1 MPTDRSLWC
10 PSNGQK
16 LANALARKL
25 LLLLGKSVVTV
36 SETQKRCRVG
46 FGGCL
51 PRRHKGAFDVGQRER
66 HFLTRRSFTTKRAP
80 MSCAS
85 VI

>member
-1 MPTDRSLWC
+1 MGARFVVKD
-10 PSNGQK
+10 SNGQK

-46 FGGCL
+46 FGGHHA
-51 PRRHKGAFDVGQRER
+51 R
-66 HFLTRRSFTTKRAP
+66 
-80 MSCAS
+80 
-85 VI
+85 